1 MKLSP
6 KEKAFALAYV
16 ELREGKAAA
25 IKAGY
30 SAKTAESKASQLLRI
45 IKVADEIK
53 RLQSKVEEKTLITKE
68 RVLNELAIIAFADMK
83 DYVSI
88 GDQGQVQLIPFDD
101 ERMPEGASRAVQ
113 KVKEK
118 RSMRQSQGDSPDIII
133 DMQMEYGHHSKV
145 DSLKEISE
153 LMGYYPP
160 KELKHS
166 GEIGIVDYAT
176 RLEQARQKAI
186 DADRRKAKS

>member
-1 MKLSP
+1 MKKNRLSP
-6 KEKAFALAYV
+6 KEKAFALAFV

-30 SAKTAESKASQLLRI
+30 SAKTAIKAASRLLTKVD
-45 IKVADEIK
+45 IKAEIE
-53 RLQSKVEEKTLITKE
+53 RLMKKIEDKTLITKE
-68 RVLNELAIIAFADMK
+68 RVLNELSIIAFADMK

-88 GDQGQVQLIPFDD
+88 GDQGQVQLISFDD

-145 DSLKEISE
+145 DSLREIAK
-153 LMGYYPP
+153 LNGYYPA
-160 KELKHS
+160 EKHEVS
-166 GEIGIVDYAT
+166 GDVLVQIIKFSQE
-176 RLEQARQKAI
+176 K
-186 DADRRKAKS
+186 